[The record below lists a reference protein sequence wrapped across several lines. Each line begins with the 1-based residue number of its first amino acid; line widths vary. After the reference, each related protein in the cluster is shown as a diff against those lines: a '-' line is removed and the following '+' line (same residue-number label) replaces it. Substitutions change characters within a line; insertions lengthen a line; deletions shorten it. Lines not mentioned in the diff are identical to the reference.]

1 MTHLRISRGAR
12 ALGAAALLTFALAA
26 TAAAG
31 NTEKFKLNTADNE
44 AARAVTLTAA
54 DVGPGRTQLAMKPDL
69 TADDTHCPN
78 FNPKSSD
85 LVVTGAAATKF
96 DQAGA
101 RVQSEVELMRTPKM
115 VQRDWQRSVSSPNF
129 LPCLRSMFKKQS
141 SAKARFVSFRRLQLP
156 QVAPY
161 SAGYRYVADITTTS
175 GKIRMAVDI
184 LVFGRGRTEITLSTT
199 MPVTSVSALFPNEIV
214 WAKALARRIPA

>member
-1 MTHLRISRGAR
+1 
-12 ALGAAALLTFALAA
+12 
-26 TAAAG
+26 
-31 NTEKFKLNTADNE
+31 
-44 AARAVTLTAA
+44 
-54 DVGPGRTQLAMKPDL
+54 
-69 TADDTHCPN
+69 
-78 FNPKSSD
+78 
-85 LVVTGAAATKF
+85 
-96 DQAGA
+96 
-101 RVQSEVELMRTPKM
+101 
-115 VQRDWQRSVSSPNF
+115 
-129 LPCLRSMFKKQS
+129 MFKKQS